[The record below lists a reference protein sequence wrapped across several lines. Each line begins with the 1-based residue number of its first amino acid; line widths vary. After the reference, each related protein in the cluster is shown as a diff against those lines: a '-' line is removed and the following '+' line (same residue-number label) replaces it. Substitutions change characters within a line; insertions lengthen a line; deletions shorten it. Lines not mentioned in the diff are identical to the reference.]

1 MSGYID
7 GNYTAA
13 YLISNVVSYPF
24 SWPSNGT
31 TAMFELEYVQHA
43 NAYSAAALGATSSDA
58 PNAYL
63 VEQGPVTKPAPGM
76 VRFRRVYCQIPS
88 AWTETQM
95 TAYTFPGKSGPI
107 SPNTETFNPYFFRS
121 PVTLYTA
128 ATIEHT
134 YTQSATSPTLDNIF
148 QVTDGGNVVDYIGPQ
163 NPNFG
168 IGSTDPASEPST
180 YVIASECRLLIGQ
193 IWEKTKTTVNKPT

>member
-13 YLISNVVSYPF
+13 YLVSNVVSYPF
-24 SWPSNGT
+24 SWPNNGT
-31 TAMFELEYVQHA
+31 TAMFDLEYVQYA

-58 PNAYL
+58 PSAYL

-76 VRFRRVYCQIPS
+76 VRFRRVYCQIPA

-95 TAYTFPGKSGPI
+95 TAYTYPGLSGPPT
-107 SPNTETFNPYFFRS
+107 PNSATFNPYYYRA
-121 PVTLYTA
+121 PITLYTT
-128 ATIEHT
+128 ATVAHT

-148 QVTDGGNVVDYIGPQ
+148 QVTDGNYVVDYIGYQ
-163 NPNFG
+163 NPN
-168 IGSTDPASEPST
+168 IGASLTSPNSEPTT
-180 YVIASECRLLIGQ
+180 YNIASDCRLLMGQ
-193 IWEKTKTTVNKPT
+193 IWEKTLTTVNKPF